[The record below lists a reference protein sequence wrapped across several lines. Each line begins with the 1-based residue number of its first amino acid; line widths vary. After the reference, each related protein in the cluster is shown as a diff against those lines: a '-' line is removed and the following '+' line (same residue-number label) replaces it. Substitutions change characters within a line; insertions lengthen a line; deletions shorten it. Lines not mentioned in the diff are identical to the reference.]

1 MSTDLDLDTEIA
13 GQPNGLSCVS
23 SFLLMSLKV
32 LLGEQLVPAL
42 LAADMIFPGVL
53 RISVKVSGEVLIL
66 LTIVGVLSH

>member
-1 MSTDLDLDTEIA
+1 MSTDLGSNTEIA
-13 GQPNGLSCVS
+13 GQPDGLSRVTS
-23 SFLLMSLKV
+23 LLLMSLKI

-42 LAADMIFPGVL
+42 LAADVIFPGVL